1 MAKTKNYTDTMIVK
15 DRRRLNVN
23 DTVIRFR
30 CTEVEKANLFNQAQ
44 LRDITFSDLL
54 RRAVNKYTKKKIFS
68 DLRTL
73 NCIDDRV
80 IINET
85 DGDIE
90 IITEID

>member
-1 MAKTKNYTDTMIVK
+1 MPKTKNYTEKMIVK

-30 CTEVEKANLFNQAQ
+30 CTEIEKANLFNQAQ
-44 LRDITFSDLL
+44 LRNITFSDLL
-54 RRAVNKYTKKKIFS
+54 RRSVNKYTKKKIFS

-80 IINET
+80 IINHT
-85 DGDIE
+85 DDDIQ
-90 IITEID
+90 IIAEFD